1 MFINAFLKKKDV
13 KMRGKKEEKPSMKR
27 NGIETS
33 CVIIIVF
40 IRPNFFANRGD
51 SKEPKIVSSC
61 AIENMI
67 PIVEGER
74 WNIVLK

>member
-40 IRPNFFANRGD
+40 IRPNFLQ
-51 SKEPKIVSSC
+51 
-61 AIENMI
+61 IEV
-67 PIVEGER
+67 IVE
-74 WNIVLK
+74 NLKLLVVVLLRI